1 DLTGAPPSA
10 ADRALTVP
18 PHLSRCSRQ
27 RGCPLIRRIRSLPS
41 CADRD
46 EPGAVP
52 ADAGGAWCGPG
63 WRAMTIVVHQR
74 PLEETRSANE
84 SRKWLGDMIVNAR
97 TYRATS
103 RMAPAND
110 IARQLVADAIQDA
123 PMQVYT
129 TGL

>member
-1 DLTGAPPSA
+1 
-10 ADRALTVP
+10 
-18 PHLSRCSRQ
+18 
-27 RGCPLIRRIRSLPS
+27 
-41 CADRD
+41 
-46 EPGAVP
+46 
-52 ADAGGAWCGPG
+52 
-63 WRAMTIVVHQR
+63 MTIVVHQR

-110 IARQLVADAIQDA
+110 ISRQLVAVGVPDA

-129 TGL
+129 AGLKGCLVWRSFHKAAERTIEENAQVPVRSRRYSRA